1 MKKCPQQPKSP
12 HKSLEPFGPIIFNR
26 RNLTLPSGQIDRS
39 FSHVALIS
47 YTSDCD
53 PAVGTGYHEGSQAV
67 VPVPVYGFAILRFR
81 LSVRRLASSGST
93 SSRRLL
99 RPPARSVHRAAR
111 RSHESIRT
119 ATRRRGR
126 ALCSRA
132 LTLLNYFPQHP
143 FHIASVGGNSAC
155 GEGVNSSLPLST
167 LLRQP
172 SSPSM
177 LGFRGL

>member
-1 MKKCPQQPKSP
+1 MVSQ
-12 HKSLEPFGPIIFNR
+12 
-26 RNLTLPSGQIDRS
+26 S
-39 FSHVALIS
+39 FV
-47 YTSDCD
+47 SDCW
-53 PAVGTGYHEGSQAV
+53 ARRSIVSH
-67 VPVPVYGFAILRFR
+67 
-81 LSVRRLASSGST
+81 RRLASSGST

-119 ATRRRGR
+119 ATRRRGQ

-132 LTLLNYFPQHP
+132 LTLLNCFPQHP
-143 FHIASVGGNSAC
+143 FHIASVSGNSAC

-177 LGFRGL
+177 LGFRVSSGEAHAAAAAILLVVNSVFLRPST